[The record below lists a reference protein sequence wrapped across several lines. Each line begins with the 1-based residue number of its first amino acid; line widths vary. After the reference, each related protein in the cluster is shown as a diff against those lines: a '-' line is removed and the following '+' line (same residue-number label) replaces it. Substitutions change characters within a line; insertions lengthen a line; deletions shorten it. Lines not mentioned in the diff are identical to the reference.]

1 MVVGDDWKFLSCLV
15 TFKTVMSG
23 PQANPTTDLTPEVKE
38 FIKSNIGST
47 VNNSEEAS
55 KDQGVISYI

>member
-1 MVVGDDWKFLSCLV
+1 
-15 TFKTVMSG
+15 MSG